1 MYEERFYRNF
11 CDLDYGFQICYNES
25 DLFIWSDKPLNKD
38 FAYTILKKYYLQIE
52 EHIKKNPLFLT
63 SLTPLPFEQN
73 APAIINNMIKSA
85 QHANV
90 GPFASV
96 AGAIAQYVGL
106 ELLGYTEQL
115 IIENGGDIFLKINK
129 DKKLGVYLGKHFDL
143 TIDTIFLKIK
153 KRQFPFGIA
162 SSSAFI
168 GHSLNFGRADLVTVI
183 AKDAISADCF
193 ATALSNR
200 IKKINDI
207 KKILDI
213 AKNNPLIEAMLIAF
227 EKKIYLWGDIEIL

>member
-1 MYEERFYRNF
+1 MYEERFYRNL
-11 CDLDYGFQICYNES
+11 CGLEYNFQICYNES
-25 DLFIWSDKPLNKD
+25 DLFIWSDKPIDKD
-38 FAYTILKKYYLQIE
+38 FAYNILKKYFLQIE
-52 EHIKKNPLFLT
+52 EYIKKNPIFFT
-63 SLTPLPFEQN
+63 SLKPLPYDQY
-73 APAIINNMIKSA
+73 APDIINDMIKSA
-85 QHANV
+85 QYTNV

-106 ELLGYTEQL
+106 ELLKYTEQL
-115 IIENGGDIFLKINK
+115 IIENGGDIFLKINE
-129 DKKLGVYLGKHFDL
+129 DKKLGVYLGKHFDI

-153 KRQFPFGIA
+153 KRKSPFGIA

-183 AKDAISADCF
+183 AKDAISADCL

-200 IKKINDI
+200 IKKIDDI

-213 AKNNPLIEAMLIAF
+213 AKNNHLI
-227 EKKIYLWGDIEIL
+227 D